1 MAGASPHDVFFHL
14 FIPHHRCPC
23 SPPSVRPQ
31 SAEDLFRPSCWAF
44 IFALCCLQVSLMLR
58 TGCYAQSMVHVF
70 LMLGVLQSTSS
81 RYPWASTRT
90 SHHILPSYE
99 RHLPTAL
106 ARPDFPEQVKV
117 GTLAGCALL
126 AFVCFYGDL
135 YGVYTAHC
143 SYRSLQV
150 GDNVRRAC
158 TQVLRGFVCVLG
170 RLAILYWSILSVIH
184 SQAWSKPSVCIAITS
199 AG

>member
-1 MAGASPHDVFFHL
+1 
-14 FIPHHRCPC
+14 
-23 SPPSVRPQ
+23 
-31 SAEDLFRPSCWAF
+31 
-44 IFALCCLQVSLMLR
+44 MLR

-117 GTLAGCALL
+117 AHSRRVCAVVCHGPL
-126 AFVCFYGDL
+126 AFVCFYG
-135 YGVYTAHC
+135 A
-143 SYRSLQV
+143 
-150 GDNVRRAC
+150 
-158 TQVLRGFVCVLG
+158 
-170 RLAILYWSILSVIH
+170 
-184 SQAWSKPSVCIAITS
+184 
-199 AG
+199 